1 MGRPK
6 KTMRPLDNRLSI
18 AEAAADRIRE
28 AILRGTYRQGERLSD
43 LHIAEELETSR
54 GPIREALKLL
64 QAQGL
69 VIQKPNRGTFVT
81 RVSADDI
88 RDTCEL
94 RVALESYAVRALAR
108 QPREADLLALRRLL
122 DKMDRAA
129 AHGDKLRVSQLDR
142 DFHDLL
148 CFLGGGRRLH
158 EVYEREVLNALG
170 FFGVDAQ
177 AYQPISDM
185 GIEFWPLLEAIEA
198 GDGDRAARLI
208 EAHVRRAC
216 SLLSR
221 GLEAT
226 PETSEIGSRSAAD

>member
-1 MGRPK
+1 VSPPK

-28 AILRGTYRQGERLSD
+28 AIFRGAYRQGERLSD

-69 VIQKPNRGTFVT
+69 VIQKPNRGTFVI

-88 RDTCEL
+88 RDACEI
-94 RVALESYAVRALAR
+94 RVALESYAVRVLAR
-108 QPREADLLALRRLL
+108 QPREADLSALRGLL
-122 DKMDRAA
+122 DSMGRAA
-129 AHGDKLRVSQLDR
+129 TDGDKLRVSQLDR

-148 CFLGGGRRLH
+148 CLRGGGRRFH
-158 EVYEREVLNALG
+158 EVYEREVLSTLG

-185 GIEFWPLLEAIEA
+185 SIEFWPLLEAIETSNE
-198 GDGDRAARLI
+198 DRAARLI
-208 EAHVRRAC
+208 EEHVRRAC
-216 SLLSR
+216 SLLS
-221 GLEAT
+221 GSLEAK
-226 PETSEIGSRSAAD
+226 PEAPEDGS

>member
-6 KTMRPLDNRLSI
+6 KRMRPLDNRLSI
-18 AEAAADRIRE
+18 SEAAAERIRE

-69 VIQKPNRGTFVT
+69 VIQKPHRGTFVI
-81 RVSADDI
+81 RVTADDI
-88 RDTCEL
+88 RETCGL
-94 RVALESYAVRALAR
+94 RVAFESYAARTLAR
-108 QPREADLLALRRLL
+108 QPRDADLSALRRLL
-122 DKMDRAA
+122 DKMEKAA
-129 AHGDKLRVSQLDR
+129 ASGDKLRVSQLDR
-142 DFHDLL
+142 DFHELL

-158 EVYEREVLNALG
+158 EVYEREVLSTLG

-177 AYQPISDM
+177 AYQPISEM
-185 GIEFWPLLEAIEA
+185 GTEFRPLLEAIEV
-198 GDGDRAARLI
+198 GDEDGAARLI

-216 SLLSR
+216 SLLST
-221 GLEAT
+221 GLEAA
-226 PETSEIGSRSAAD
+226 PET

>member
-6 KTMRPLDNRLSI
+6 NTMRPLENRVSI

-28 AILRGTYRQGERLSD
+28 AILRGTYQQGERLSD

-69 VIQKPNRGTFVT
+69 VVQKPHRGTFVI

-88 RDTCEL
+88 RDTCGL
-94 RVALESYAVRALAR
+94 RVAFESYAVRALAR
-108 QPREADLLALRRLL
+108 QPREADILALRRLL
-122 DKMDRAA
+122 DKMNTAA

-148 CFLGGGRRLH
+148 CLLGGGRRLH
-158 EVYEREVLNALG
+158 EVYEREVLNTLG
-170 FFGVDAQ
+170 FFGVDSQ

-185 GIEFWPLLEAIEA
+185 GVEFGPLLVAIEA
-198 GDGDRAARLI
+198 GDEDAAAHLI

-216 SLLSR
+216 SLLST

-226 PETSEIGSRSAAD
+226 PGTSEIDSRPAVD